1 MLPPSK
7 KWRGGIPDELSD
19 YVTIMMMSSSDGG
32 GLCGQDV
39 KMRTDS
45 LKGQKDAARDDH
57 PGKSVQEHRKYWA
70 MQIL

>member
-19 YVTIMMMSSSDGG
+19 YVTIMMMSSSDGR

-45 LKGQKDAARDDH
+45 LKGQKEDGFSAARDDH
-57 PGKSVQEHRKYWA
+57 PSKSVQEHRKY
-70 MQIL
+70 